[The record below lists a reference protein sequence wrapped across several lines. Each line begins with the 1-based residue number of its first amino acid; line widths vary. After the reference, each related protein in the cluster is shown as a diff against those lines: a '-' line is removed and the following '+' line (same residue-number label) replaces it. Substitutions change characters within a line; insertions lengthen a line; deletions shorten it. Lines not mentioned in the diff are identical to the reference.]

1 VIDRHWRSSRSSTSS
16 GSGRFV
22 REASVFNNV
31 IRPWTKP
38 STVKKTHFLFAL
50 ALTTLATV
58 RAGRS
63 QAPEGSSF
71 CANLDSI
78 IQAADSDFR
87 SLRGAPDPYGDGHVW
102 SSRISLPG
110 AQECQVQAPPDPG
123 PSVTC
128 DYQESTS
135 QSDLEDKYAGL
146 AKNLGDCLPRWS
158 KTEHDGPEKYSES
171 IVKETEF
178 KKSPITVRV
187 DLIKK
192 SSKHHPGL

>member
-1 VIDRHWRSSRSSTSS
+1 MSSGFPVDLRWGRLRRRAARPRSRSSLSS
-16 GSGRFV
+16 PFAARGARF
-22 REASVFNNV
+22 N
-31 IRPWTKP
+31 
-38 STVKKTHFLFAL
+38 
-50 ALTTLATV
+50 LATV

-146 AKNLGDCLPRWS
+146 AKNRGDCLPRWS
-158 KTEHDGPEKYSES
+158 KTEHDGPGKYSES

-178 KKSPITVRV
+178 KKSP
-187 DLIKK
+187 
-192 SSKHHPGL
+192 